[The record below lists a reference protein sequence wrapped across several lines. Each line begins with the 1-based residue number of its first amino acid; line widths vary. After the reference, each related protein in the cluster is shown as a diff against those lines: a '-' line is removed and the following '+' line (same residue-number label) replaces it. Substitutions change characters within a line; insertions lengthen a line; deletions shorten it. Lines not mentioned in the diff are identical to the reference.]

1 MQLGKVK
8 VEMPTISVGI
18 PFAYLHQPLVGP
30 FKCKHKRNVYAF
42 FMSYSVVINL
52 NFLCM
57 KRILLI
63 ALAMIT
69 IIGCSKKEDDKPAF
83 TQEQLEGRWK
93 WVDERLP
100 DGKLFSQILP
110 TQEYRSRL
118 NRTFI
123 TVRGNTASIAPGG
136 KTYSGTYKLIGSTV
150 QISAEG
156 ETHNMYEIV
165 KVTKENL
172 ELKYHKDFIQEI
184 KKEYDRSTLPGYSL
198 DQVLNAVEIY
208 EKID

>member
-1 MQLGKVK
+1 
-8 VEMPTISVGI
+8 MPTISVGI

-52 NFLCM
+52 NFLYM

-83 TQEQLEGRWK
+83 TQEQLEGHWK
-93 WVDERLP
+93 WVDTRLP

-118 NRTFI
+118 NRVFI
-123 TVRGNTASIAPGG
+123 TIRGNTASITTGG
-136 KTYSGTYKLIGSTV
+136 ETSSGTYKLIGSTV

-172 ELKYHKDFIQEI
+172 ELKWNNDFKREM
-184 KKEYDRSTLPGYSL
+184 KANGVTSTILGYSVDQIL
-198 DQVLNAVEIY
+198 DAVQIY
-208 EKID
+208 NKVD